1 MKPKRTAWNKG
12 LKASPEVR
20 AKLSASHKGHRLTT
34 EQKIKIGLKIKG
46 RKHTPEA
53 IQRMKVVQGNRSLEW
68 KNNIA
73 DAKLGRNNPAY
84 GKKGVL
90 SHRWKGGI
98 TPKNLAI
105 RNSPEAQQWRLAVF
119 ERDDFTCQ
127 SCGVRGGKLHAHHI
141 LAFSKFPEH
150 RFDIKNG
157 LTLCVSC
164 HKKTDNYA
172 GRVQ

>member
-1 MKPKRTAWNKG
+1 MSDEHRKN
-12 LKASPEVR
+12 
-20 AKLSASHKGHRLTT
+20 LSIAHIGYKHTS
-34 EQKIKIGLKIKG
+34 EQKAKISAKIKG
-46 RKHTPEA
+46 RRHSPEA
-53 IQRMKVVQGNRSLEW
+53 IERMRIAQSNRSVEW

-73 DAKLGRNNPAY
+73 DAKSGIKNPAY
-84 GKKGVL
+84 GKKGAL
-90 SHRWKGGI
+90 SPKWKGGI

-105 RNSPEAQQWRLAVF
+105 RNSPKAQQWRLAVF

-127 SCGVRGGKLHAHHI
+127 ACDMRGGKLHAHHI

-157 LTLCVSC
+157 ITLCVPC